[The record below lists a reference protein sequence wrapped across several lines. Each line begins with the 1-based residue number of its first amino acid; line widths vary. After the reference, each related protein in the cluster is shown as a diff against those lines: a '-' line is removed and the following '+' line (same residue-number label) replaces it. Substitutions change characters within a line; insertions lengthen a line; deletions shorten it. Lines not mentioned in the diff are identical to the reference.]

1 MKQDESFGIIPL
13 SKKKDQWE
21 VFLIQ
26 HRSGGY
32 WGFPKGHAE
41 PNETPFQAASRELK
55 EETNLDCAKLLWE
68 KPLHEEYWFQFEGKR
83 VFKTVR
89 YFIAE
94 VKGVIKLQKGE
105 INSGIWLGFP
115 QAIEKVT
122 HQEGKAI
129 LKQVAHILKIELE
142 YL

>member
-1 MKQDESFGIIPL
+1 MRQEESFGVIPL
-13 SKKKDQWE
+13 SNKKGSWE

-41 PNETPFQAASRELK
+41 PNETPFVAASRELK
-55 EETNLDCAKLLWE
+55 EETNLECEKLLSE
-68 KPLHEEYWFQFEGKR
+68 KPLQEEYWFQFEGKR
-83 VFKTVR
+83 IFKTVR

-94 VKGVIKLQKGE
+94 VTGTIKLQKGE
-105 INSGIWLGFP
+105 INSGIWLPFP
-115 QAIEKVT
+115 KAIDKVT

-129 LKQVAHILKIELE
+129 LREVAKILKIDL
-142 YL
+142 